1 MAKMLLGNIA
11 DGTSDDE
18 VKAFLV
24 KYGYPEFDEIERV
37 PGDGS
42 RPAVMLTFKEVRP
55 EGLRK
60 LKERIHNIFWKKGRI
75 GVLILSDDYA

>member
-1 MAKMLLGNIA
+1 MARMLLGNIES
-11 DGTSDDE
+11 GTSEDE

-24 KYGYPEFDEIERV
+24 KYGFPEFDEVEHV

-42 RPAVMLTFKEVRP
+42 RPAMLLTFRNVQP

-60 LKERIHNIFWKKGRI
+60 LKERIHDMYWKKGRLTAR
-75 GVLILSDDYA
+75 VLSDDFA

>member
-1 MAKMLLGNIA
+1 MTKMLLGNIA
-11 DGTSDDE
+11 GGTSDDE
-18 VKAFLV
+18 IKAFLM
-24 KYGYPEFDEIERV
+24 KYGFPEFDGIEHV

-42 RPAVMLTFKEVRP
+42 RPAVMLTFKEAHP

-75 GVLILSDDYA
+75 NVQILSDDFV